1 MIDFHSHIIPKVDDG
16 SASVNQSIRMLRMLK
31 ANNVQTVI
39 ATPHFYLKDNT
50 IDEFIK
56 RINNA
61 YENLIKNINA
71 EDELPNII
79 RGAEVLLTSETAELE
94 GLEKLCI
101 EGTRYILI
109 EMPYTYWSDWVYK
122 ALDKIVI
129 ERNLIPVIAH
139 IERYTP
145 IIEDPNKMLRL
156 LSFGVIAQ
164 MNAPSIVEKNLRKLS
179 LRLIES
185 NMVHVIGS
193 DTHNDTKRAPNILK
207 AYEIVTK
214 KFGTDIINYFNDN
227 AKNIL
232 QNKALDVPCPDEIKK
247 FLGIFL

>member
-16 SASVNQSIRMLRMLK
+16 SGSTNQSIRMLKMLK
-31 ANNVQTVI
+31 ANNVETVI

-50 IDEFIK
+50 IEEFLA
-56 RINNA
+56 RIDYA
-61 YENLIKNINA
+61 YNKLVKNISE
-71 EDELPNII
+71 EDELPNIL
-79 RGAEVLLTSETAELE
+79 RGAEVLLTSEIADLE

-109 EMPYTYWSDWVYK
+109 EMPYSYWSDWVYQSI
-122 ALDKIVI
+122 DKIIV
-129 ERNLIPVIAH
+129 ERNLIPIIAH
-139 IERYTP
+139 VERYTP
-145 IIEDPNKMLRL
+145 IIDDPNKMLRL

-164 MNAPSIVEKNLRKLS
+164 INAPSIVEHKLRKLS
-179 LRLIES
+179 LKLIEN

-193 DTHNDTKRAPNILK
+193 DAHNDTERAPNILK
-207 AYEIVTK
+207 AYEIIEK
-214 KFGTDIINYFNDN
+214 KFGHEATDYFRNN

-232 QNKALDVPCPDEIKK
+232 QNKILDVPCPDEIKK